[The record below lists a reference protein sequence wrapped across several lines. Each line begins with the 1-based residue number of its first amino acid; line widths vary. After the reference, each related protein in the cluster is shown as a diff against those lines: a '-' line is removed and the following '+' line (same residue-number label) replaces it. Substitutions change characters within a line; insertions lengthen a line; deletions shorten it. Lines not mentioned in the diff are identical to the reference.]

1 MNIAQALPRRTAA
14 TRGRSP
20 KTKQRDPFDVSQIA
34 SPQTERELLGQIID
48 LIVVGSHDVAREIL
62 DGLDVDA
69 FTIDCGNDIC
79 RAIKTV
85 CGSGR
90 QPTITDISSQLR
102 RDGDQQGINR
112 MDDAAAVMLRELAE
126 HGVGTAGLNGASAR
140 QSAAEVA
147 ELLHRRHG
155 MLAALDL
162 SRKLQDGNATPDDL
176 AHVLDRVAA
185 VKNSMEGRRR
195 QSRRLRVRKVSDIE
209 SKPIDWFW
217 PQRFSCGALT
227 IITGMPGA
235 TKSTVVMD
243 IASRIS
249 NGDLWPDGSGR
260 APQGGVILF
269 GAEDDPEK
277 VVRPRLEAAAANLE
291 MIRFV
296 DGAEDGQQD
305 WLGPITI
312 DRDLELVREQLDAFP
327 ECRAIVFDPLT
338 QYVECQE
345 NSNSET
351 RAVLMP
357 LVQLAQE
364 RNVAIIAIMHLNKKA
379 DNMMIQ
385 RIAGASSYGQI
396 ARHII
401 FMGNDPDDAAAG
413 DERRR
418 AMIVA
423 KNSYGRQ
430 NCGQLYRVTTAA
442 NGCPRVEWE
451 MGTVEMDAERLNPKP
466 AGVSKEYQD
475 QRVEAVEAL
484 REFLGHGSKLA
495 ADAHQHME
503 VLGYR
508 RRQVEHAAKSLGV
521 VKEQDRDGG
530 RAKAWVWKLP
540 AMPAAGAETGE
551 WDSNTWGRTD
561 AK

>member
-1 MNIAQALPRRTAA
+1 MSTAPALPRGTAA
-14 TRGRSP
+14 TTGRSP
-20 KTKQRDPFDVSQIA
+20 KRKQRDPFDVSQIA

-48 LIVVGSHDVAREIL
+48 LTTCGGHDVARQIL
-62 DGLDVDA
+62 DGLDIDA
-69 FTIDCGNDIC
+69 FTIDCGSDMC
-79 RAIKTV
+79 RAIKGAY
-85 CGSGR
+85 GSGGK
-90 QPTITDISSQLR
+90 PTITDIFSQLR
-102 RDGDQQGINR
+102 RDGDQQGIDR
-112 MDDAAAVMLRELAE
+112 RDDAAAAMLHELVE
-126 HGVGTAGLNGASAR
+126 HGIGTAGTNGASAR
-140 QSAAEVA
+140 ESAAEVA

-162 SRKLQDGNATPDDL
+162 TRKLQSGNATPEDL
-176 AHVLDRVAA
+176 GYVLERVAA
-185 VKNSMEGRRR
+185 VKNAMEGRRR

-327 ECRAIVFDPLT
+327 ECRAIVFDPLS

-364 RNVAIIAIMHLNKKA
+364 RNVAIIAIMHLNKKSDA
-379 DNMMIQ
+379 MMIQ

-401 FMGNDPDDAAAG
+401 FMGDDPDDAAAG
-413 DERRR
+413 EERRR

-423 KNSYGRQ
+423 KNSYGRV
-430 NCGQLYRVTTAA
+430 NCGQLYRISTAI

-466 AGVSKEYQD
+466 VGVSKEYQD
-475 QRVEAVEAL
+475 QRAEAVEAL
-484 REFLGHGSKLA
+484 RDLLATGTKPAAEVHKHLG
-495 ADAHQHME
+495 D
-503 VLGYR
+503 LGYS
-508 RRQVEHAAKSLGV
+508 RRQIDYAAKTLGV
-521 VKEQDRDGG
+521 VKEQDRDVG
-530 RAKAWVWKLP
+530 RAKAWMWSLAKPGP
-540 AMPAAGAETGE
+540 APLQPGE
-551 WDSNTWGRTD
+551 FDSTNWPG
-561 AK
+561 